1 MSVIERT
8 QAIRSI
14 HVYEH
19 RSVDFKPEPVNDVI
33 ELSDFLGRNVSTPW
47 IALFGLSGV
56 LDDGRFV
63 RKSTNGRRL
72 FDKDYP
78 PQIITPPRSDSSLV
92 VVTNTNHGLD
102 QDGIR
107 TELLVLEDGL
117 GTQLS

>member
-1 MSVIERT
+1 MSVLEKS

-19 RSVDFKPEPVNDVI
+19 RGPDFKPEPVKDVM

-56 LDDGRFV
+56 LYEGRPDL
-63 RKSTNGRRL
+63 KSTNGKSL
-72 FDKDYP
+72 FDIDHP
-78 PQIITPPRSDSSLV
+78 PQIITPPRSNSSLV
-92 VVTNTNHGLD
+92 VVTSTNHGLD
-102 QDGIR
+102 LAGIR
-107 TELLVLEDGL
+107 TQLLMMEDGL